1 MSVRN
6 AAIVALLIAVAPAFS
21 IATNLKPAAMPASAQ
36 AKSSDGIAW
45 YEGDVD
51 AAFAYAKAHDKPLFL
66 YWGAAWCPPCNQVN
80 ATIFKRQDFIERT
93 SFFVPVHIDGDAPGA
108 QKLGDRFKVR
118 AYPTM
123 ILFKSDG
130 KEITRL
136 PGEVDADRYLKTLTI
151 GLNANHPVKETLA
164 AALAGKKLA
173 ADEWRLLAFYSWE
186 TDEQQL
192 IGSKELLPTLQR
204 LARVVPAG
212 DTAKRLALS
221 VLVAAANQKPEPAS
235 FDKAAANKQL
245 LEVLANPRTARDNMD
260 LLVNYPAE
268 IVGLLAPQKSTS
280 HAPLLLA
287 FNKAMQVL
295 DADKSLSKTDRLSA
309 LAAQVSLARIDTPQ
323 GALSTGLLQQVN
335 ARIAETDRATTDV
348 YERQSVI
355 NTAGHILTDAGLL
368 TESDTLLKAE
378 LQRSHSPYYFMLSL
392 ASNAKKRGDNAAAIG
407 WYEQAYQASKGPATR
422 LQWGAAYLNGLID
435 LAPQDETRIG
445 NVARSVF
452 EQVGQTPGAFYE
464 RNRAVLERVS
474 SKLMDWNKTG
484 QHEAVL
490 RSVRAQLDDVCRKL
504 PAADAQRTTCQ
515 GLLKPAKV

>member
-1 MSVRN
+1 MSLRS
-6 AAIVALLIAVAPAFS
+6 AAIVALLISVVPALS
-21 IATNLKPAAMPASAQ
+21 IGATAKPAMVPASPQ
-36 AKSSDGIAW
+36 AKSTDGIAW

-51 AAFAYAKAHDKPLFL
+51 AAFAFAKAHDKPLFL
-66 YWGAAWCPPCNQVN
+66 YWGATWCPPCNQVK
-80 ATIFKRQDFIERT
+80 ATIFNRQDFIDRT
-93 SFFVPVHIDGDAPGA
+93 SFFVPVHIDGDAPEA

-136 PGEVDADRYLKTLTI
+136 PGEVDADRYLKTLTL
-151 GLNANHPVKETLA
+151 GLNANHPVKETMA
-164 AALAGKKLA
+164 AALAGKKLS

-192 IGSKELLPTLQR
+192 AGSSELLPTLQK
-204 LARVVPAG
+204 LAKAAPAG
-212 DTAKRLALS
+212 DAAKRLALS
-221 VLVAAANQKPEPAS
+221 VMVAAANQKPEPVS
-235 FDKAAANKQL
+235 FDKAAANNTL
-245 LEVLANPRTARDNMD
+245 TEVLANPHTAKDNMD

-268 IVGLLAPQKSTS
+268 LVGLLAPANSAT
-280 HAPLLLA
+280 HAKLILA
-287 FNKAMQVL
+287 FDKAMRLL
-295 DADKSLSKTDRLSA
+295 DADRSMSKTDRLSA

-323 GALSTGLLQQVN
+323 GALPAALLKQVM
-335 ARIAETDRATTDV
+335 ARVAETERATTDV

-355 NTAGHILTDAGLL
+355 NTAGHILSDAGLL

-392 ASNAKKRGDNAAAIG
+392 ASNAKKRGDKDAAIS

-422 LQWGAAYLNGLID
+422 LQWGAAYLNGLIE

-445 NVARSVF
+445 SVARSVF
-452 EQVGQTPGAFYE
+452 EQVGRTPGAFYE
-464 RNRAVLERVS
+464 RNRSVLERVS
-474 SKLMDWNKTG
+474 TKLTEWNKSG
-484 QHEAVL
+484 QHETVL

-504 PAADAQRTTCQ
+504 PATDVQKVTCQ